1 MRRLLHLSAFFL
13 IAGPGHALVNIA
25 TVGDSL
31 ADSVY
36 LGIKSQPQFMK
47 KHEVSLTRWSRPSI
61 GLTRIDFFDYPGWL
75 RGSNTLGRA
84 DFCVVEMGAN
94 DVQSISVGQNKWVA
108 AGSAEWQRRYTQRL
122 EDMAATLKTQR
133 CQEVVWLLQ
142 PAYQGNRFL
151 NQHHAM
157 MNSVQLSG
165 LKSTSIQAF
174 EIASAETDYQHDG
187 IHFNGPFALKLGQA
201 VVRLAES
208 WRQFASGNCSDCHTS
223 ARYEEIAPEEL
234 SPLVLVR

>member
-1 MRRLLHLSAFFL
+1 MRRLLHLSALLL
-13 IAGPGHALVNIA
+13 IAGRGHALTNIA

-36 LGIKSQPQFMK
+36 LGIKSQPRLMK

-75 RGSNTLGRA
+75 RGSSDLGRA

-94 DVQSISVGQNKWVA
+94 DVQSISIGQHKWVA

-122 EDMAATLKTQR
+122 EDMAATLKTER

-157 MNSVQLSG
+157 MNSVQLLG

-174 EIASAETDYQHDG
+174 EIASTESDYQHDG

-208 WRQFASGNCSDCHTS
+208 WRQFASGNCADCHTS
-223 ARYEEIAPEEL
+223 ARYEEITPEEM